1 MNRKKE
7 ELHRIVELTVS
18 CCNTSQDGQDISID
32 DILGKSRR
40 ENLVMARCILV
51 SQMIRQGYSV
61 TTASKLLGRTT
72 QTIRRMLVSNDRFLH
87 WSRAYRIASEEIRDK
102 CRQFSESPNSSF
114 GVSVTEG

>member
-1 MNRKKE
+1 MNREKE
-7 ELHRIVELTVS
+7 ELHRIVKLTAS
-18 CCNTSQDGQDISID
+18 CCNTSKDGQDISID

-61 TTASKLLGRTT
+61 TTASKLSGRTT

-87 WSRAYRIASEEIRDK
+87 SSRAYRIASEEIRDK

>member
-1 MNRKKE
+1 
-7 ELHRIVELTVS
+7 
-18 CCNTSQDGQDISID
+18 
-32 DILGKSRR
+32 
-40 ENLVMARCILV
+40 MARCILV

-61 TTASKLLGRTT
+61 TTASKLSGRTT

-87 WSRAYRIASEEIRDK
+87 SSRAYRIASEEIRDK

>member
-87 WSRAYRIASEEIRDK
+87 SSRAYRIAIEEIRDK
-102 CRQFSESPNSSF
+102 CRHFSESPNSSF

>member
-1 MNRKKE
+1 MNKKE
-7 ELHRIVELTVS
+7 EELHKIVELTLS
-18 CCNTSQDGQDISID
+18 CCNTSQEEQDIGID

-87 WSRAYRIASEEIRDK
+87 SSRAYRIASEDIRSK
-102 CRQFSESPNSSF
+102 CRQLSEPPNSSF
-114 GVSVTEG
+114 GKSVTEG